1 VATGSDAGDSDDE
14 LEDEDEHGGKPVPI
28 KTTFE
33 LADTLYAEAELE
45 ETDTVYLWLGVRFF
59 TLDSRPSFLNKNFR
73 LLRRM
78 LCCPTKYQR
87 R

>member
-1 VATGSDAGDSDDE
+1 MATGSGTGDSDDLDDDE

-59 TLDSRPSFLNKNFR
+59 HARFSSILSE
-73 LLRRM
+73 
-78 LCCPTKYQR
+78 
-87 R
+87 